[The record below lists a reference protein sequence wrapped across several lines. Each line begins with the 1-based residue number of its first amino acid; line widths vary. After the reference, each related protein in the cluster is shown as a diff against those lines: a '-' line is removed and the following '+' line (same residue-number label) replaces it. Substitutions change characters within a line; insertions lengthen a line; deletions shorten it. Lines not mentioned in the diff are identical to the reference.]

1 MLVIYIACSLIGGL
15 FVLLSVSGGFEG
27 FDADADADADV
38 DMDADADADADM
50 DGEAVDDVDFG
61 TQPDTR
67 KSRFSSRKKLWL
79 PFYSF
84 KFWTFAVCFFG
95 LTGLAL
101 TLLEPELG
109 EGLIGA
115 IALAVGFVIG
125 TTMAWLLKVLGGNY
139 TNSIT
144 RTDDLVGAVGTVEI
158 PFDANSRG
166 KVQLP
171 LKGSTVG
178 FSAMTEEEAQFQ
190 PGDQILVVSFSNNK
204 VWVVSAK
211 ALQEEN

>member
-1 MLVIYIACSLIGGL
+1 MLVIYIACSLIGGV

-27 FDADADADADV
+27 FDFEADADL
-38 DMDADADADADM
+38 
-50 DGEAVDDVDFG
+50 VDDVDFG
-61 TQPDTR
+61 THQNTQT
-67 KSRFSSRKKLWL
+67 SRFSSRKKRWL

-95 LTGLAL
+95 LTGVAL

-109 EGLIGA
+109 QAIIGA
-115 IALAVGFVIG
+115 IALAVGLIIG
-125 TTMAWLLKVLGGNY
+125 TAMAWLLRVLGGNY

-144 RTDDLVGAVGTVEI
+144 RTEDLVGTVGTVEVS
-158 PFDANSRG
+158 FDANSRG

-178 FSAMTEEEAQFQ
+178 FSAMTEEETEFQ
-190 PGDQILVVSFSNNK
+190 AGDQILVVSFSENK

-211 ALQEEN
+211 ALQDEG

>member
-1 MLVIYIACSLIGGL
+1 MLVIYIACSLIGGV

-27 FDADADADADV
+27 FDADADADV
-38 DMDADADADADM
+38 DLDADADADADM

-61 TQPDTR
+61 THQDTR
-67 KSRFSSRKKLWL
+67 KNRFSSRKKRWL

-84 KFWTFAVCFFG
+84 KFWTFSVCFFG

-109 EGLIGA
+109 EVIIGA
-115 IALAVGFVIG
+115 IALAVGLIIG
-125 TTMAWLLKVLGGNY
+125 TSMAWLLRVLGGNY

-144 RTDDLVGAVGTVEI
+144 RTEDLVGAVGTVEI

-178 FSAMTEEEAQFQ
+178 FSAMTEEETEFQ
-190 PGDQILVVSFSNNK
+190 PGDQILVVSFSDHK

-211 ALQEEN
+211 ALQEETNN

>member
-115 IALAVGFVIG
+115 IALAMGLIIG
-125 TTMAWLLKVLGGNY
+125 TATASILRALSANAG
-139 TNSIT
+139 NSIT
-144 RTDDLVGAVGTVEI
+144 RLEDLIGVVGTVEI

-171 LKGSTVG
+171 IKGSTVG
-178 FSAMTEEEAQFQ
+178 FSAMTEEETEFQ
-190 PGDQILVVSFSNNK
+190 PGEQILVVSFSDSK

-211 ALQEEN
+211 ALQEDN

>member
-1 MLVIYIACSLIGGL
+1 MLVIYIACSLIGGI

-27 FDADADADADV
+27 FDAEADADADV
-38 DMDADADADADM
+38 DMDADADM
-50 DGEAVDDVDFG
+50 DGEALDDVDFG
-61 TQPDTR
+61 TQPET
-67 KSRFSSRKKLWL
+67 KQARFSSRKKRWL

-84 KFWTFAVCFFG
+84 KFWTFGVCFFG

-101 TLLEPELG
+101 TLLEPNLG
-109 EGLIGA
+109 QGIIGA
-115 IALAVGFVIG
+115 IALAMGLVIG
-125 TTMAWLLKVLGGNY
+125 TAMAWLLRILGGNY

-144 RTDDLVGAVGTVEI
+144 RTEDLVGAVGTVEI
-158 PFDANSRG
+158 PFNTNSRG

-171 LKGSTVG
+171 LKGSTVA
-178 FSAMTEEEAQFQ
+178 FSAMTEEEAEFQ
-190 PGDQILVVSFSNNK
+190 PGDQILVVSFSDNK